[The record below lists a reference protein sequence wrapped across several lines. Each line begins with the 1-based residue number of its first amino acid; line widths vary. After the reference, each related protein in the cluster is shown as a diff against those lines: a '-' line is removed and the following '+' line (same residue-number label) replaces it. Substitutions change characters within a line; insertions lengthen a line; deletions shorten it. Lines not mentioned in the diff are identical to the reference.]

1 MKNTLIIILLF
12 TAKMFSLPDHVI
24 AISQNSLMEILISV
38 DKQSHI
44 DYGFAFP
51 LTYKFT
57 LPSNLN
63 GVNIY
68 KKYSHSQNW
77 EKIKNIDVPNKYF
90 NHIEAARIDSSNNNL
105 FVSVGFQSKTDSIY
119 LKATNSLGENINI
132 MFSEITKYYDSRD
145 AAVTASA
152 DDMATWSQDKFSATI
167 SYFLQYN
174 LYLTLGM
181 NTDGMSR
188 ETYDFVQSK
197 INSGFIEAGA
207 HSRTHPNWADYKD
220 YDSEIT
226 GCKNDIINNLDM
238 PELYRNGENEYVYS
252 YIAPHGYVNEIIDSL
267 VGQNKMLVNR
277 LYDNNFIDGFSE
289 WNTNSNTYFPFT
301 VTRAFDPPESVLGWG
316 IGTDDIND
324 LNGKFDEVI
333 SKGGV
338 YHLMCHPN
346 VVAWDKSYPWEHL
359 EHISNRNNL
368 WYVTLGHLY
377 LYHLAQQNYTYN
389 KTVDALS
396 SFEIPSEIS
405 LNQNYPN
412 PFNPETT
419 IEYSVPKANSNFN
432 SINVSLKVYD
442 M

>member
-1 MKNTLIIILLF
+1 
-12 TAKMFSLPDHVI
+12 
-24 AISQNSLMEILISV
+24 
-38 DKQSHI
+38 
-44 DYGFAFP
+44 
-51 LTYKFT
+51 
-57 LPSNLN
+57 
-63 GVNIY
+63 
-68 KKYSHSQNW
+68 
-77 EKIKNIDVPNKYF
+77 
-90 NHIEAARIDSSNNNL
+90 
-105 FVSVGFQSKTDSIY
+105 
-119 LKATNSLGENINI
+119 
-132 MFSEITKYYDSRD
+132 
-145 AAVTASA
+145 
-152 DDMATWSQDKFSATI
+152 
-167 SYFLQYN
+167 
-174 LYLTLGM
+174 
-181 NTDGMSR
+181 
-188 ETYDFVQSK
+188 
-197 INSGFIEAGA
+197 
-207 HSRTHPNWADYKD
+207 
-220 YDSEIT
+220 
-226 GCKNDIINNLDM
+226 M
-238 PELYRNGENEYVYS
+238 PELYRNGENEYVYT
-252 YIAPHGYVNEIIDSL
+252 YIAPNGYVDEIIDSL
-267 VGQNKMLVNR
+267 VAQNKILVNR
-277 LYDNNFIDGFSE
+277 LYTDEFIDGFSK
-289 WNTNSNTYFPFT
+289 WNNVSGTYFPFT
-301 VTRAFDPPESVLGWG
+301 VTRAFDPPSSVLGWG

-442 M
+442 MLGREIKTLVNNIQSPGTYSVIFNASKLNSGVYVCKLQINSDLKF